1 MIDRPAV
8 MRLFGDEAREL
19 LIDMES
25 LFLELE
31 QTPDDR
37 ALVAR
42 VFRTMHTL
50 KGSGAMFGYTEAAR
64 VAHALEDVFDR
75 VRHGRLPLTS
85 ELLGL
90 CLEAKDHLQTLLEGD
105 PADVP
110 VAVREASDALMLRIA
125 AFEHDEADV
134 DDGQAVHAAKPYDTG
149 VPEHMTI
156 SGDATGEDEV
166 CLWVRLTPADDWM
179 WRGLDPLR
187 LLDSFRGYGPF
198 EVVPVFADGGLE
210 HVGEVPFPVRWEG
223 VLTGRV
229 SADVLRQ
236 DYAWL
241 LDSENL
247 SIMSLGKRSDCPP
260 VRALL
265 SAAVGGRVNDPLAL
279 MAAARAMEREDI
291 CNCMDVQSV
300 ASEVAQAAE
309 ASSSSIRVESAKLDR
324 LVGFVV
330 ELVILQSRLSQLVRG
345 VPDDAMREV
354 AEGLERLAGSLR
366 DSAMSM
372 RMVPMGS
379 TFHSFR
385 RLVRDLAAQLG
396 KKVLFEAEGGDT
408 ELDKTLIDQ
417 LRDPLLHL
425 LRNAMDHGIE
435 PPEVRLATGKPE
447 EGVVRLGASHS
458 GGEVHIYVSD
468 DGAGVDLEKVR
479 LRAVAMGLIPPET
492 EPDTATLLALLYVPG
507 FTTAPGVSEIS
518 GRGVGMDVVHSAIAA
533 LRGSLDMETT
543 PGRGTTCHIRLPLT
557 LAIIDGM
564 RVLVGGDSYIVP
576 LTMVEACLER
586 FVDGAVRTVECIEY
600 RGRLIP
606 CVSLRLLL
614 GVPGEQPGYER
625 VIVAGKEGHEVGFA
639 VDAVVGLQQAVI
651 KGVGNL
657 CRNVAWISGTTVDAD
672 GGISLIL
679 DVVQLIRFAVGSV
692 GPEAHA

>member
-31 QTPDDR
+31 QTPGDR
-37 ALVAR
+37 ALIAR

-64 VAHALEDVFDR
+64 VAHALENVFDR
-75 VRHGRLPLTS
+75 VRHGRLSLTS

-105 PADVP
+105 PSDVLSSI
-110 VAVREASDALMLRIA
+110 REASDALMLRIA
-125 AFEHDEADV
+125 AFEHGDTSAEEAR
-134 DDGQAVHAAKPYDTG
+134 AT
-149 VPEHMTI
+149 
-156 SGDATGEDEV
+156 SGDSASHGGAAVMFAGGVDGGGEDV
-166 CLWVRLTPADDWM
+166 CLWVRLTPAADWM
-179 WRGLDPLR
+179 RRGLDPLR
-187 LLDSFRGYGPF
+187 LLDSLRRYGQLD
-198 EVVPVFADGGLE
+198 VVPVFADGGLE
-210 HVGEVPFPVRWEG
+210 NVGEVPFPVRWECI
-223 VLTGRV
+223 LTGRV
-229 SADVLRQ
+229 PAAALQ
-236 DYAWL
+236 HDYAWL
-241 LDSENL
+241 LDSESL
-247 SIMSLGKRSDCPP
+247 SIVHLGRTADCPP
-260 VRALL
+260 AQALL
-265 SAAVGGRVNDPLAL
+265 AVALGGRVDDPSAL
-279 MAAARAMEREDI
+279 VASARAMEKDDGCI
-291 CNCMDVQSV
+291 CADALSSAIESPQVGEG
-300 ASEVAQAAE
+300 A
-309 ASSSSIRVESAKLDR
+309 SSSIRVESAKLDR
-324 LVGFVV
+324 LVGFVG

-345 VPDDAMREV
+345 VSDDAMREV

-396 KKVLFEAEGGDT
+396 KKVHFEAEGGDT

-435 PPEVRLATGKPE
+435 PPEARLAAGKPE

-468 DGAGVDLEKVR
+468 DGAGVDLEMVR
-479 LRAVAMGLIPPET
+479 HRAVSMGLVSPDV
-492 EPDTATLLALLYVPG
+492 EPDAATLLALLYVPG
-507 FTTAPGVSEIS
+507 FTTASGVSEIS

-533 LRGSLDMETT
+533 LRGTLDMETV

-564 RVLVGGDSYIVP
+564 RVLVGGDSYIMP

-586 FVDGAVRTVECIEY
+586 FVDGSVRPVECIEY

-625 VIVAGKEGHEVGFA
+625 VIVAGKEGQEVGFA

-657 CRNVAWISGTTVDAD
+657 CRNVSWISGTTVDAD

-679 DVVQLIRFAVGSV
+679 DVAQLIRFATGYT
-692 GPEAHA
+692 GADAHA